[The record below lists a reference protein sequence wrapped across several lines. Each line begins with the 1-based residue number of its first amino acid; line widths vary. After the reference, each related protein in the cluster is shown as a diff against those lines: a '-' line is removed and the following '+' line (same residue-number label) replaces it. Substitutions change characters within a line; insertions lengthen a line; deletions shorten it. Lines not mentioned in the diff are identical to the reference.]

1 MVRGAVLLFFSSTV
15 LTFSQ
20 TTASPQDPNPPAAA
34 TASAPAQPVPAA
46 QPATTAPAQPA
57 SAMQTAAA
65 SAPAQTVAPP
75 QRPVKQVVVPAGTEV
90 LLQLK
95 NGIDTKNARVGDGV
109 YCQTTFP
116 VTIDNV
122 IAIPS
127 GTYVKG
133 EIVQLQRAGKITGRA
148 QVQFRFTSMIY
159 PNGYTI
165 EMPGTIH
172 HDSGSANTT
181 VDDEGKIK
189 ADSQKGKD
197 ASTIGQ
203 GAAIGAGAGGLVTGT
218 RGGALKGAGIGALA
232 GLATVLMTR
241 GQEVR
246 IEPGTAFKM
255 LLDRPLTVDLTPID
269 FDRAAMEVVPRQT
282 TGKLPVPQGSNPKQ

>member
-1 MVRGAVLLFFSSTV
+1 MVRGAVVLFFSSSL

-20 TTASPQDPNPPAAA
+20 TTTSPQEPNAPAPAAA
-34 TASAPAQPVPAA
+34 TATAQP
-46 QPATTAPAQPA
+46 TTTT
-57 SAMQTAAA
+57 S
-65 SAPAQTVAPP
+65 AQTPAVV
-75 QRPVKQVVVPAGTEV
+75 QRPIKQVTVPAGTEV

-122 IAIPS
+122 IAIPA
-127 GTYVKG
+127 GTYVRG
-133 EIVQLQRAGKITGRA
+133 QIVQLQRAGKITGRA

-165 EMPGTIH
+165 LMPGTIH

-197 ASTIGQ
+197 AATIGQ
-203 GAAIGAGAGGLVTGT
+203 GGAIGAGAGGLITGT
-218 RGGALKGAGIGALA
+218 SGGALKGAGIGALA
-232 GLATVLMTR
+232 GLATVLLTR
-241 GQEVR
+241 GQDVR
-246 IEPGTAFKM
+246 IEPGTSVKM

-269 FDRAAMEVVPRQT
+269 FDRAATEVVPRQT
-282 TGKLPVPQGSNPKQ
+282 GGRLPVPQAGSNPKQ

>member
-1 MVRGAVLLFFSSTV
+1 MVRGAVLLFFSST
-15 LTFSQ
+15 LLAFSQ
-20 TTASPQDPNPPAAA
+20 TTASPQDPNAPAPA
-34 TASAPAQPVPAA
+34 TASAPAQPAATA
-46 QPATTAPAQPA
+46 QPATAEPAQAAAPAQPA
-57 SAMQTAAA
+57 AA
-65 SAPAQTVAPP
+65 SMPAQPAVPA
-75 QRPVKQVVVPAGTEV
+75 QRPVKEVVVPAGTEV

-133 EIVQLQRAGKITGRA
+133 QIVQLQRAGKITGRA

-165 EMPGTIH
+165 DMPGTIH
-172 HDSGSANTT
+172 HDSGSANST

-197 ASTIGQ
+197 AVTIGQ
-203 GAAIGAGAGGLVTGT
+203 GAGIGAGAGGLITGT

-232 GLATVLMTR
+232 GLATVLLTR
-241 GQEVR
+241 GQDVR

-255 LLDRPLTVDLTPID
+255 LLDRPLTVDLAPID
-269 FDRAAMEVVPRQT
+269 FDRAATEAVPRQT
-282 TGKLPVPQGSNPKQ
+282 TGRLPVPQSSNPKQ